1 MVRLNGV
8 TKIFNPRTPDERIAL
23 DDVTLGVEKG
33 EFITIIGSNGAGK
46 STLLGVIAGS
56 VEPDTGTVEISGE
69 TYNGVPE
76 YKRAILIG
84 RVFQNPFL
92 GTAPSMTV
100 EENLALAAARGKA
113 ISLRLGVTAPRR
125 ESFRKLL
132 ADLGLGLEKRLND
145 RVGLL
150 SGGQRQALTLL
161 MAVMCNPQ
169 VLLLDEHTAAL
180 DPRTAEVV
188 SSITDDLV
196 REKRITTLMVTHNL
210 EQALR
215 HGNRL
220 IMMDRGRV
228 IMDVNGEKKKR
239 FSVSDLLKEFKSG
252 HGLSVMND
260 RLLLA

>member
-1 MVRLNGV
+1 MLKLTEV
-8 TKIFNPRTPDERIAL
+8 TKVFNANTPDERVAL
-23 DDVTLGVEKG
+23 DDVTLDIQEG
-33 EFITIIGSNGAGK
+33 EFVTVIGSNGAGK
-46 STLLGVIAGS
+46 STLLNVIAGS
-56 VEPDTGTVEISGE
+56 IVPDSGTVDIAGH
-69 TYNGVPE
+69 TYNGIPE
-76 YKRAILIG
+76 YKRAVLIG
-84 RVFQNPFL
+84 RVFQSPFL

-100 EENLALAAARGKA
+100 EENLALAASRGKA
-113 ISLRLGVTAPRR
+113 RALRLGVTPSRR
-125 ESFRKLL
+125 EAFEGLL

-161 MAVMCNPQ
+161 MAVMCNPR

-188 SSITDDLV
+188 SSITNSLV

-220 IMMDRGRV
+220 IMMDQGSI
-228 IMDVNGEKKKR
+228 IMDVNGDKKKR
-239 FSVSDLLKEFKSG
+239 FSVSDLLREFKAS
-252 HGLSVMND
+252 HRLSVVND
-260 RLLLA
+260 RLLLT